1 MRIGTIDLN
10 KLRSIGDKA
19 VGLSKELVG
28 ALVDNE
34 RMQDAGVAQ
43 QERATEEM
51 RALKAE
57 VKAEAKEAK
66 AAGQEQRQKAA
77 QAAKN

>member
-1 MRIGTIDLN
+1 MQIGTVDLN

-19 VGLSKELVG
+19 AGLVKELVG
-28 ALVDNE
+28 ALIDND
-34 RMQDAGVAQ
+34 RMQEAGVAQ
-43 QERATEEM
+43 QERATEEI

-57 VKAEAKEAK
+57 VEAETKEAK
-66 AAGQEQRQKAA
+66 AAGQQQRQKTA

>member
-1 MRIGTIDLN
+1 MQIAKVDLN

-19 VGLSKELVG
+19 MGLGKEFVG
-28 ALVDNE
+28 ALIDNE
-34 RMQDAGVAQ
+34 GMQDAGVAQ

-57 VKAEAKEAK
+57 MKAEAKETK
-66 AAGQEQRQKAA
+66 AAGFEQRQKAA
-77 QAAKN
+77 QAAKR